1 MCVHACLY
9 VCVCICASRQMAQVQ
24 FTADSQL
31 RLMYLEAD
39 CLQVAIKGV
48 ELPLLLDFQ
57 SEEITSSICLNGSP
71 HTAYSVLA
79 LSAGQVSV
87 LSRADK
93 EGCAPLYP
101 VHTPSALITITIKR

>member
-1 MCVHACLY
+1 MCVFACSYMCVFVY
-9 VCVCICASRQMAQVQ
+9 VRASRQMAQVQ

-48 ELPLLLDFQ
+48 ELPLLLDFE

-71 HTAYSVLA
+71 HTAYPVSLSLS
-79 LSAGQVSV
+79 LSALVRFFCIVWSQHT
-87 LSRADK
+87 L
-93 EGCAPLYP
+93 CTHP
-101 VHTPSALITITIKR
+101 VH